1 MPRKNT
7 GGAIGAR
14 VAVLL
19 VGSLLA
25 LTACGGGGDDGGG
38 ADDPKKPSVGK
49 DAESPAAPDGVD
61 TDKVLGELKGPNGIE
76 VAVHSAVR
84 DAGGFVTV
92 NGTLFNKGEKT
103 FRALEWVSGE
113 TAIKSRSS
121 IAGATMVDPEGK
133 KRYLVLRDTDG
144 QCLCTTG
151 ITGVKAG
158 ETRPVFAQFPAP
170 PKDVKTIEF
179 HVPSMSPAR
188 VELSEG

>member
-1 MPRKNT
+1 M
-7 GGAIGAR
+7 
-14 VAVLL
+14 LL

-25 LTACGGGGDDGGG
+25 LTACGGGNDDGSGS
-38 ADDPKKPSVGK
+38 DDPKKPSAGK
-49 DAESPAAPDGVD
+49 EAESPAAPDGVD
-61 TDKVLGELKGPNGIE
+61 TKQVVGELKGPNGIE
-76 VAVHSAVR
+76 IALHSAVR
-84 DAGGFVTV
+84 DSGGFVTV
-92 NGTLFNKGEKT
+92 NGTLSNKGERT
-103 FRALEWVSGE
+103 FRAAEWVSGE
-113 TAIKSRSS
+113 TAIKSKSS
-121 IAGATMVDPEGK
+121 IAGATLVDPNGK

-151 ITGVKAG
+151 LSDVKSG